1 MSSAAPANARA
12 PFLTTADVEVDHD
25 PARHLT
31 RDLLRPEAYPAPG
44 PLQVELRETHVSRV
58 FLTEGEVFKVKK
70 AVKLPFLDFS
80 TVDARRSACEA
91 ELLLNTR
98 LAAGAYLGL
107 VPVRRDADGRH
118 HFGPQGEVVDWA
130 VHMMRLPDA
139 VRADQ
144 RLASGTLSPAH
155 IDAIASMLAD
165 FHARAGDGAASGWGS
180 VEAITRNVR
189 ENFAEADASAEGL
202 LSAGHAREIEHRQLG
217 FLRDRVRT
225 FERRIADGRIRDGH
239 GDLRLEHVYLGDEG
253 ELTILDCI
261 EFNDRFR
268 FADVCADVAFLS
280 MDLAAHGHVE
290 LAERFLARYARASDD
305 YDLYSVVDFY
315 ESYRAHVRA
324 KVSLI
329 TSRQAVGATRERAL
343 ADARRHFAL
352 ALSTGRRSLLEP
364 VVVAVGGV
372 IASGKSTVADALGD
386 RLSAPVIDADRT
398 RKHLLGLGP
407 TVHDASAP
415 FEGPYSQRMTDRVY
429 AELMLRASTVLE
441 SGRPVVLDASFRSE
455 EMRRAARDLAAEH
468 GVPFLMVECQTR
480 PEVCRERLVR
490 REREAHVSDGR
501 LAIFEAFAAR
511 VEPMMELT
519 RSERLVV
526 DTERPLEITLAE
538 LDDHLRTWPAG
549 LTR

>member
-1 MSSAAPANARA
+1 MNAPAGA
-12 PFLTTADVEVDHD
+12 
-25 PARHLT
+25 PARNLVADAQPAGDLT

-58 FLTEGEVFKVKK
+58 FLTEAEVFKVKK

-80 TVDARRSACEA
+80 TLDARRRACEA
-91 ELLLNTR
+91 EVLLNTR
-98 LAAGAYLGL
+98 LAAGTYLGL
-107 VPVRRDADGRH
+107 VPVRRDAEGRH

-130 VHMMRLPDA
+130 VHMMRLPDEL
-139 VRADQ
+139 RADQ
-144 RLASGTLSPAH
+144 RLEAGTLTPAH
-155 IDAIASMLAD
+155 IDAVAAFLAD
-165 FHARAGDGAASGWGS
+165 FHARAGNGAASGWGS
-180 VEAITRNVR
+180 VEAITRNVSD
-189 ENFAEADASAEGL
+189 NFAEADASAEGM
-202 LSAGHAREIEHRQLG
+202 LSAEQAREVERVQLD
-217 FLRDRVRT
+217 FLRDRART
-225 FERRIADGRIRDGH
+225 FERRIAEGRIRDGH
-239 GDLRLEHVYLGDEG
+239 GDLRLEHVYLGNHG

-261 EFNDRFR
+261 EFSDRFR
-268 FADVCADVAFLS
+268 YADVCADVAFLS

-290 LAERFLARYARASDD
+290 LAERFLARYARAADD

-315 ESYRAHVRA
+315 EGYRAYVRA

-329 TSRQAVGATRERAL
+329 TSRQATGQMRDRAL

-352 ALSTGRRSLLEP
+352 ALSAGRRSLLEP

-398 RKHLLGLGP
+398 RKHLLGLSP
-407 TVHDASAP
+407 TTHDTSGA
-415 FEGPYSQRMTDRVY
+415 FEGPYTQGMTDRVY

-455 EMRRAARDLAAEH
+455 EMRRAARDLATEH
-468 GVPFLMVECQTR
+468 GVPFLMVECRAR

-490 REREAHVSDGR
+490 RERESNVSDGR
-501 LAIFEAFAAR
+501 LAIFDAFSAR
-511 VEPMMELT
+511 VEPVTELAL
-519 RSERLVV
+519 SERLIV
-526 DTERPLEITLAE
+526 DTERPFEATLAV
-538 LDDHLRTWPAG
+538 LDLHLRTWPPG

>member
-1 MSSAAPANARA
+1 MNAPAPARA
-12 PFLTTADVEVDHD
+12 S
-25 PARHLT
+25 ARVLVPDAEPTGDLT

-58 FLTEGEVFKVKK
+58 FLTEAEVFKVKK
-70 AVKLPFLDFS
+70 SMKLPFLDFS
-80 TVDARRSACEA
+80 TLDARRRACEA

-98 LAAGAYLGL
+98 LAAGTYLGL
-107 VPVRRDADGRH
+107 VPVRRDAEGRH

-139 VRADQ
+139 LRADQ
-144 RLASGTLSPAH
+144 RLEAGTLTAAH
-155 IDAIASMLAD
+155 IDATAAFLAD
-165 FHARAGDGAASGWGS
+165 FHARCSNGAASGWGS
-180 VEAITRNVR
+180 VEAITRNVSD
-189 ENFAEADASAEGL
+189 NFAEADASAEGL
-202 LSAGHAREIEHRQLG
+202 LSPEQAREVEKNQLG
-217 FLRDRVRT
+217 FLRDRART
-225 FERRIADGRIRDGH
+225 FERRVAEGRIREGH
-239 GDLRLEHVYLGDEG
+239 GDLRLEHVYLGNEG

-261 EFNDRFR
+261 EFSDRFR
-268 FADVCADVAFLS
+268 YADVCADIAFLS
-280 MDLAAHGHVE
+280 MDMAAHGHVE
-290 LAERFLARYARASDD
+290 LAERFLARYARAADD

-315 ESYRAHVRA
+315 EGYRAYVRA

-329 TSRQAVGATRERAL
+329 TARQATGAIRDRAL

-398 RKHLLGLGP
+398 RKHLLGLSP
-407 TVHDASAP
+407 TTHDASAP
-415 FEGPYSQRMTDRVY
+415 FEGPYTQGMTDRVY

-455 EMRRAARDLAAEH
+455 EMRRAARDLASEH
-468 GVPFLMVECQTR
+468 GVPFLLVECRAR

-490 REREAHVSDGR
+490 RERESNVSDGR
-501 LAIFEAFAAR
+501 LAIFDAFSAR
-511 VEPMMELT
+511 VEPVTELEP
-519 RSERLVV
+519 SERLIV
-526 DTERPLEITLAE
+526 DTEQPFEATLGI
-538 LDDHLRTWPAG
+538 LDLHLRTWPPG